1 MIIKHVI
8 ITEKSTLAM
17 ERDNELQFV
26 VDVNT
31 DKSHIRS
38 DIENLFD
45 VTVVG
50 VRTTL
55 TPQGEKKAFVTLS
68 EADSADAVI
77 TKMGVL

>member
-17 ERDNELQFV
+17 ERDNELQFI
-26 VDVNT
+26 VDVNV

-55 TPQGEKKAFVTLS
+55 TPQGNKKAFVTLS